1 MKLRKTNETRT
12 VYFDA
17 AGKEHPRE
25 EILVQVQ
32 GKPISEGK
40 QIVSQYERVK
50 AVGWADREGN
60 IVAWSYSPIV
70 ASIEIKPAD
79 ADARR
84 ADLLR
89 RLKDAQARVV
99 RPDATPEDLAEA
111 MKLQIEYLELMDML
125 AD

>member
-1 MKLRKTNETRT
+1 MKLRKTNEKRI

-17 AGKEHPRE
+17 AGNEHPRE

-32 GKPISEGK
+32 GKSISEGK
-40 QIVSQYERVK
+40 QIVSQYNRVE

-70 ASIEIKPAD
+70 SSIEIQPANAD
-79 ADARR
+79 AQR
-84 ADLLR
+84 ADYLR
-89 RLKDAQARVV
+89 RLREAQARCA
-99 RPDATPEDLAEA
+99 RPDATQHDMAEA
-111 MKLQIEYLELMDML
+111 LRLMIEYQEFLDLL